1 MEFETVKVFGEK
13 DITRQVNPDDMISAL
28 QFNQAGTFL
37 ASGDVSG
44 RVVIFRYNSKYSI
57 EFVTQIQAH
66 KSEFDYL
73 RSELSQPRICAVRW
87 IPKNTLNPMF
97 LTTNMH
103 ESKLWCLKQ
112 TPLPTWGH
120 VDFDKPLDQIV
131 LPQLTSYQVKYEA
144 VQVQKFFD
152 IETEFIVSIEALNDQ
167 TSFMMIDVGCVKLW
181 DIERA
186 VPAVTSFVMASSQTE
201 LTASATTPSL
211 PYSVLLSDDQG
222 VVRVIDMRQQSS
234 NLTPSAT
241 INTKDALD
249 KSYFIEGTQYISS
262 LSFLNDGLHFVVR
275 NFGQTLVYDL
285 RNPAQP
291 ESIANIQSF
300 PGRME
305 NIIQEEYNK
314 DVFTTTVL
322 KNDAIITGKYG
333 NEYTV
338 WDWRQNQ
345 THNQIAGP
353 NPIQEIDFIRKVGVA
368 EAHPKDIVCAIAS
381 SSSLYIQSQK

>member
-13 DITRQVNPDDMISAL
+13 DLTRPVNPDDMISAL
-28 QFNQAGTFL
+28 QFNQNGTFL

-44 RVVIFRYNSKYSI
+44 RIVVFRYNSKDSI
-57 EFVTQIQAH
+57 EFVTQVHAH

-73 RSELSQPRICAVRW
+73 RSELSEPRICAIRW

-112 TPLPTWGH
+112 TPQPTWGEI
-120 VDFDKPLDQIV
+120 DLDKPLDQII
-131 LPQLTSYQVKYEA
+131 LPQLTSYEVKYEA
-144 VQVQKFFD
+144 VQMQKFFD
-152 IETEFIVSIEALNDQ
+152 IETEFIVSIEALYDQ
-167 TSFMMIDVGCVKLW
+167 TSFMMVDVGCVKLW

-186 VPAVTSFVMASSQTE
+186 IPAVTSFVMVSRTE

-222 VVRVIDMRQQSS
+222 VVRMIDMRQQSS

-241 INTKDALD
+241 INTRDALN
-249 KSYFIEGTQYISS
+249 KTSFIEGTQFISS
-262 LSFLNDGLHFVVR
+262 LRFLNDGLHFVAR
-275 NFGQTLVYDL
+275 NFGQMLVYDL

-291 ESIANIQSF
+291 EATADIQSF

-305 NIIQEEYNK
+305 SVIESGYNR
-314 DVFTTTVL
+314 DVFSTSVL
-322 KNDAIITGKYG
+322 PNDAIATGRYG
-333 NEYTV
+333 NGYTV
-338 WDWRQNQ
+338 WDWKQNA

-353 NPIQEIDFIRKVGVA
+353 NSIDEIDFLRRVGVV
-368 EAHPKDIVCAIAS
+368 EAHPSDNVCAVAS
-381 SSSLYIQSQK
+381 SASLYFQLQK